1 MAVNI
6 NGLEAWTQTKETLSE
21 NLHSTLELLAS
32 APFSDDPAS
41 PYARA
46 QAEQS
51 RLLDAMQRHAVAGI
65 RQIDETIAASGI
77 VAEIGALSKE
87 AKAEADALKNA
98 AKTID
103 GITQAVNL
111 VAGVVAKFAALPFI

>member
-6 NGLEAWTQTKETLSE
+6 NGLAAWTETRETLSE
-21 NLHSTLELLAS
+21 NLHSVLELLAR
-32 APFSDDPAS
+32 APFSEDPAS

-51 RLLDAMQRHAVAGI
+51 RLLEAMQRHAVAGI
-65 RQIDETIAASGI
+65 RQIDDAITASGLLGE
-77 VAEIGALSKE
+77 VDALSKE
-87 AKAEADALKNA
+87 AKAEADRLKNI

-103 GITQAVNL
+103 GITRAVNL
-111 VAGVVAKFAALPFI
+111 VSGVVAKFAALPFI